1 MILRENAI
9 LGIRLRASAKPLRET
24 NISSMGLI
32 CGYEKDNCFL
42 GEIAREMRN
51 EIKVKAEALEPMILK
66 AYYTEKEY
74 PKIPRLRINRKE
86 HKEAHEVFRKSFVEI
101 PVERE
106 TAFWLVRRVGF
117 NKLRPSVVM
126 SGTLSEIDL
135 LANPMV
141 DISKMMP
148 LLEVRDGVLQM
159 ASTEKGFIIK
169 LSKSIDDLRNSLE
182 MSEIDL
188 DALVQKISHHK
199 RKELLKKIKELN
211 KIIKSNEST
220 KN

>member
-1 MILRENAI
+1 MNLSKTAI
-9 LGIRLRASAKPLRET
+9 LGIRLRTSAKPLRET
-24 NISSMGLI
+24 NISSRGLI
-32 CGYEKDNCFL
+32 CGYDKEDHCFL
-42 GEIAREMRN
+42 GEIPIESSNSDNKR
-51 EIKVKAEALEPMILK
+51 KVETLEPMILK

-86 HKEAHEVFRKSFVEI
+86 HTEAHEVFRKSFVEI

-117 NKLRPSVVM
+117 NKLRPEVVM

-148 LLEVRDGVLQM
+148 LLEVHEGVLQM
-159 ASTEKGFIIK
+159 ASSEKGFIIK
-169 LSKSIDDLRNSLE
+169 LSKAIDGLRNNLE

-188 DALVQKISHHK
+188 DALVQKISQPK
-199 RKELLKKIKELN
+199 RKELLKKIKDLN
-211 KIIKSNEST
+211 KLVKF
-220 KN
+220 